1 MKGSSRWML
10 GATLAAAFLSA
21 AQSANSAGG
30 AASSQEEND
39 QVLFQKLYGSTPP
52 RTLAECEQF
61 FSAKV
66 RAECQNR
73 VAGQ

>member
-1 MKGSSRWML
+1 ML
-10 GATLAAAFLSA
+10 GATFAAAFFCAAHSA
-21 AQSANSAGG
+21 YSGGG

-39 QVLFQKLYGSTPP
+39 QILYQKLYGSSAP

-66 RAECQNR
+66 RAECQSK
-73 VAGQ
+73 VAR

>member
-1 MKGSSRWML
+1 MKDSSRWMI
-10 GATLAAAFLSA
+10 GVTLAAAILFA
-21 AQSANSAGG
+21 GQSAHSGGG

-39 QVLFQKLYGSTPP
+39 QILFQKLYGSTAP

-66 RAECQNR
+66 RAECQR
-73 VAGQ
+73 RASQ